1 MSTHSFAGGAD
12 SILCPSRVRAGWYKP
27 RVLLSV
33 LSNAAPAEF
42 VCWCFWRASCYS
54 SFDER
59 HACAQFELGS
69 KDLGQAES
77 GYFQFFHR
85 FDKQE
90 TLRQL
95 AALKA
100 DR

>member
-1 MSTHSFAGGAD
+1 VDAGVDRKREMAHQLLMDGK
-12 SILCPSRVRAGWYKP
+12 ILAQMMERAC
-27 RVLLSV
+27 LANL
-33 LSNAAPAEF
+33 
-42 VCWCFWRASCYS
+42 
-54 SFDER
+54 
-59 HACAQFELGS
+59 
-69 KDLGQAES
+69 DLQAES